1 MRNLC
6 QPRDFNVRAAPYLG
20 NGGLSRPAVNYQGPL
35 LMLRQ
40 GREWEEEERRRNQQI
55 FQKTIA
61 HIWFLRDL
69 TRIKQAPGLCVAR
82 IRSDTQMAPQP
93 CYQRH

>member
-1 MRNLC
+1 MRDLC

-35 LMLRQ
+35 LMLRH
-40 GREWEEEERRRNQQI
+40 GSEWEEEERRRNQQI

-61 HIWFLRDL
+61 HISSSETSVFDL
-69 TRIKQAPGLCVAR
+69 VRATYEQLKRTLATPELEQKSVSVR
-82 IRSDTQMAPQP
+82 
-93 CYQRH
+93 